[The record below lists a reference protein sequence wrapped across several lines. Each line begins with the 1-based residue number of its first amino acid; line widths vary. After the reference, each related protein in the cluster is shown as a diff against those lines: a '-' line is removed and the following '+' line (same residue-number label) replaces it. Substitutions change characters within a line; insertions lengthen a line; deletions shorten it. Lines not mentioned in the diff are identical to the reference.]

1 MADTRTSQ
9 QFRKS
14 STKIKTKTQTLEE
27 EYIHNL
33 QQQAYFLEL
42 ELKLIKDKE
51 REQKNMFPSDGL
63 ENGPLSENIIQLKGK
78 YKKLQLDLEKNIAT
92 LSEENKG
99 LAVTFL
105 TMQKTLEKVSQE
117 RTGSEKKYGEYL
129 NYSRGELERMKKI
142 LNSETAAKD
151 DLLKKIAEVS
161 KEKEL
166 NTNWANE
173 LRLKFNKQELTIAK
187 TQQKIA
193 EIKEFTNSIVDEKN
207 RKIAELQQD
216 TSKIDAEIK
225 GNKTLTNILKEI
237 EETIKAIDELSIERD
252 NLMNKVRSLEFSKD
266 LIDKNC
272 SQLNSEKRQLT
283 AQLNELKSEMQKDR
297 AYQETLVNKRLKD
310 LDSKAIKNSLRDL
323 ETSRKEASFQHDQFK
338 QKSIENI
345 MLIEEKNKLFEEF
358 KRENDS
364 YNDQHKEFARML
376 EHVKGLSAE
385 MQSAEFAF
393 NQLNEKFVQMGKE
406 RAKINEEHRK
416 VFRENSELKSQVLY
430 LSKRLEMNDQLKN
443 LNIEDLK
450 SLNRSNLQVN
460 DALEVLMTKW
470 DTIQAFQKS
479 QVFK

>member
-14 STKIKTKTQTLEE
+14 ASKPKTKAQSLEE

-42 ELKLIKDKE
+42 ELKLLRDKE

-63 ENGPLSENIIQLKGK
+63 ENGPLSENIIQLKAK
-78 YKKLQLDLEKNIAT
+78 YKKLQQDLEKNIGT

-99 LAVTFL
+99 LAVTYL
-105 TMQKTLEKVSQE
+105 TMQKLLEKVSQE
-117 RTGSEKKYGEYL
+117 RASSEKKYSEFL
-129 NYSRGELERMKKI
+129 NFSRGELERMKKI
-142 LNSETAAKD
+142 LSSETAAKD
-151 DLLKKIAEVS
+151 ELLKKIAEVS

-166 NTNWANE
+166 NTNWAND
-173 LRLKFNKQELTIAK
+173 LRLKFSKQELQISK

-193 EIKEFTNSIVDEKN
+193 EIEEFKNQIVEEKN
-207 RKIAELQQD
+207 RKIAELQAD
-216 TSKIDAEIK
+216 TSRIDGQIK

-237 EETIKAIDELSIERD
+237 EETVKLIDELSIERD
-252 NLMNKVRSLEFSKD
+252 NLMNKVRGLEFSKD
-266 LIDKNC
+266 LIDKSC

-283 AQLNELKSEMQKDR
+283 SQLNELKSEMQKDR
-297 AYQETLVNKRLKD
+297 AYQETLVTKRLKD

-338 QKSIENI
+338 QKSIENV
-345 MLIEEKNKLFEEF
+345 MLIEERNKLAEEF
-358 KRENDS
+358 KKESDS
-364 YNDQHKEFARML
+364 FQEQQNEYSRLL
-376 EHVKGLSAE
+376 EHIKGLTSE
-385 MQSAEFAF
+385 MQSAQFAF
-393 NQLNEKFVQMGKE
+393 GQLNDKFSQMNKE
-406 RAKINEEHRK
+406 RIKINEENRK
-416 VFRENSELKSQVLY
+416 VFKENSELKSQVLY
-430 LSKRLEMNDQLKN
+430 LTKRLEMNDQLKN